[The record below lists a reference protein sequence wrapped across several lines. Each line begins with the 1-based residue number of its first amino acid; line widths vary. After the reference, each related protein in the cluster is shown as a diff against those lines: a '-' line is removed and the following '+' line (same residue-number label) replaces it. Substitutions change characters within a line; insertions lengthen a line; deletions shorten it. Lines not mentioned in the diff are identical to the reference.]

1 MSNPDI
7 VFASGPTYNN
17 GTVMLMPFTY
27 SNGKLDLKSGINY
40 GGSNVLPGNEGA
52 SIRRLGGNFQVTSIG
67 TTLTNYI
74 QSKVWDNYTV
84 VAGSVRVAS
93 PALVTRVQQLSSDYL
108 PATWDDAAYKVKV
121 GEWNRSNFIGP
132 ESVFLFTKP
141 LVLQMN
147 AKLNNVGSAV
157 PICITLTTSWDH

>member
-27 SNGKLDLKSGINY
+27 SSGRLDLKPGSY
-40 GGSNVLPGNEGA
+40 GNQSVLPGNEGA

-108 PATWDDAAYKVKV
+108 PATWDVAAYKVQAKA
-121 GEWNRSNFIGP
+121 WDRSNFIGP
-132 ESVFLFTKP
+132 ASVFLFTKP

-147 AKLNNVGSAV
+147 AKLNNEGSAV
-157 PICITLTTSWDH
+157 TICVTLTTSWDH